1 MRTPRKHFVG
11 DVISD
16 RVIISV
22 NGRHAQLECLKCGKI
37 VKGTPSDFFNRYCPC
52 RKKESNRYSGKV
64 YKNSKEKLQ
73 SIKEKYKNGVTD
85 EIMKEFMNNLM

>member
-22 NGRHAQLECLKCGKI
+22 NGGQAQLECLKCGKI
-37 VKGTPSDFFNRYCPC
+37 VKGTPSNFFNRYCTC

-73 SIKEKYKNGVTD
+73 SIKEKYKNGVTT
-85 EIMKEFMNNLM
+85 EILNEFIKTI

>member
-1 MRTPRKHFVG
+1 MRTHRKHFVG

-22 NGRHAQLECLKCGKI
+22 NGKQSQLECLKCGKI
-37 VKGTPSDFFNRYCPC
+37 VKGAPSDFFNRYCPC

-73 SIKEKYKNGVTD
+73 SIKEKYKNGVTT
-85 EIMKEFMNNLM
+85 EILNEFIKTI